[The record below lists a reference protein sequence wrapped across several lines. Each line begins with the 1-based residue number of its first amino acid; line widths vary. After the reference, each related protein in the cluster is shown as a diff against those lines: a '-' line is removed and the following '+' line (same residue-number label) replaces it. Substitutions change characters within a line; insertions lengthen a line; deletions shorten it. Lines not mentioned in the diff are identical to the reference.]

1 MVQVMGTIKNL
12 LFGCVFASLS
22 TGVFAA
28 PLTATAHVNV
38 TSDTAAT
45 AKNMAMDEARRQV
58 IVEALSPYSDSS
70 ALRTA
75 VKNEKSAILT
85 TLIESSGIS
94 GERQSDTT
102 YSANITMTLDRN
114 ASRNWLISN
123 GVQNWLGDGDDSG
136 NESWVVV
143 SLNDKLLDWSRV
155 RRAAADA
162 GVDLNTKS
170 INGNQINFRV
180 PAARRG
186 ALTIALRDAGWRY
199 SDKDGVLY
207 ISK

>member
-1 MVQVMGTIKNL
+1 MVVTAGA
-12 LFGCVFASLS
+12 G
-22 TGVFAA
+22 AA
-28 PLTATAHVNV
+28 PLTATASVNV

-58 IVEALSPYSDSS
+58 IVDALSPYSDSS
-70 ALRTA
+70 ALRAA
-75 VKNEKSAILT
+75 VQNEKSAVLT

-94 GERQSDTT
+94 GEKQSDTT

-114 ASRNWLISN
+114 AARNWMVSH
-123 GVQNWLGDGDDSG
+123 GVQNWLGDGEDVG

-143 SLNDKLLDWSRV
+143 SLNNKLSDWSRV
-155 RRAAADA
+155 RRVAADN
-162 GVDLNTKS
+162 GIDLNTKS
-170 INGNQINFRV
+170 INGNQITFRV

-199 SDKDGVLY
+199 TDKDGVLY

>member
-1 MVQVMGTIKNL
+1 MKMVKK
-12 LFGCVFASLS
+12 LFIGAIFAFMSVN
-22 TGVFAA
+22 VFAA
-28 PLTATAHVNV
+28 PLSATASVNV

-58 IVEALSPYSDSS
+58 IVEALSPYADAN
-70 ALRTA
+70 ALRAA
-75 VKNEKSAILT
+75 VKAEKSAVLT

-94 GERQSDTT
+94 GEKQSDTT

-114 ASRNWLISN
+114 AARNWMVSH
-123 GVQNWLGDGDDSG
+123 GVQNWLGDGEDAG

-143 SLNDKLLDWSRV
+143 SLNNKLVDWSRV

-162 GVDLNTKS
+162 GIDLNTKS
-170 INGNQINFRV
+170 ISGNEITFRV

-199 SDKDGVLY
+199 ADRDGVLY
-207 ISK
+207 ISR

>member
-1 MVQVMGTIKNL
+1 MGTIKNL

>member
-1 MVQVMGTIKNL
+1 MGTIKKIL
-12 LFGCVFASLS
+12 VSGIVATTVGGAWAS
-22 TGVFAA
+22 

-58 IVEALSPYSDSS
+58 IIEALSPYSDSS

-75 VKNEKSAILT
+75 VKSAKSAILT

-94 GERQSDTT
+94 SEKQSDTT

-114 ASRNWLISN
+114 AARNWLVANDI
-123 GVQNWLGDGDDSG
+123 QNWLGDGQDAG
-136 NESWVVV
+136 NESLVVL
-143 SLNDKLLDWSRV
+143 SLNDKLADWSRV
-155 RRAAADA
+155 RRVATDA
-162 GVDLNTKS
+162 GIDLDTKS
-170 INGNQINFRV
+170 IGGGKVTFGV
-180 PAARRG
+180 PATRRA
-186 ALTIALRDAGWRY
+186 ALTIALYNAGWRY
-199 SDKDGVLY
+199 QDKDGVLY

>member
-1 MVQVMGTIKNL
+1 MKNIFRFLIVGCL
-12 LFGCVFASLS
+12 LACGDAWAS
-22 TGVFAA
+22 
-28 PLTATAHVNV
+28 PLRGTAHVNV

-58 IVEALSPYSDSS
+58 IIEALSPYADTS

-75 VKNEKSAILT
+75 VKGEKSAVLT

-102 YSANITMTLDRN
+102 YSANITMTLDR
-114 ASRNWLISN
+114 AAARNWLVAN
-123 GVQNWLGDGDDSG
+123 DVQNWLGDGEDAG
-136 NESWVVV
+136 NETWVVV
-143 SLNDKLLDWSRV
+143 ALDNKLSDWSRV
-155 RRAAADA
+155 RRVAADA
-162 GVDLNTKS
+162 GIDLNTKS
-170 INGNQINFRV
+170 IRGNEITFRV
-180 PAARRG
+180 PATRRG
-186 ALTIALRDAGWRY
+186 ALTIALRNAGWRY

>member
-1 MVQVMGTIKNL
+1 MGTIIRFL
-12 LFGCVFASLS
+12 VFGAVMLVAGGAF
-22 TGVFAA
+22 GA

-58 IVEALSPYSDSS
+58 IVEALSPYADST

-75 VKNEKSAILT
+75 VKGEKSAVLT

-94 GERQSDTT
+94 GEQQSDTT
-102 YSANITMTLDRN
+102 YSANITMTVDRN
-114 ASRNWLISN
+114 AARNWMVSH
-123 GVQNWLGDGDDSG
+123 GVQNWLGDGDDAG

-143 SLNDKLLDWSRV
+143 SLNSKLADWSRV
-155 RRAAADA
+155 RRVAADA
-162 GVDLNTKS
+162 GIDLNTKT
-170 INGNQINFRV
+170 IDGNQMTFRV

-199 SDKDGVLY
+199 ADRDGVLY

>member
-1 MVQVMGTIKNL
+1 MGTIKNL

-155 RRAAADA
+155 RRVAADA

>member
-1 MVQVMGTIKNL
+1 MKN
-12 LFGCVFASLS
+12 VFRFLIVGFFLVAGDAWAS
-22 TGVFAA
+22 
-28 PLTATAHVNV
+28 PLRGTAHVNV

-58 IVEALSPYSDSS
+58 IIEALSPYADTS

-75 VKNEKSAILT
+75 VKGEKSAVLT

-102 YSANITMTLDRN
+102 YSANITMTLDR
-114 ASRNWLISN
+114 AAARNWLVAN
-123 GVQNWLGDGDDSG
+123 DVQNWLGDGEDAG
-136 NESWVVV
+136 NETWVVV
-143 SLNDKLLDWSRV
+143 ALDNKLSDWSRV
-155 RRAAADA
+155 RRVAADA
-162 GVDLNTKS
+162 GIDLNTKS
-170 INGNQINFRV
+170 IRENEITFRV
-180 PAARRG
+180 PATRRG
-186 ALTIALRDAGWRY
+186 ALTIALRNAGWRY

>member
-143 SLNDKLLDWSRV
+143 SLNNKLLDWSRV

>member
-1 MVQVMGTIKNL
+1 MGTIKNL

-22 TGVFAA
+22 TGVFGA

>member
-1 MVQVMGTIKNL
+1 MKNIIR
-12 LFGCVFASLS
+12 LFVFGIFVLMA
-22 TGVFAA
+22 GGAVAA
-28 PLTATAHVNV
+28 TLTATAHVNV

-58 IVEALSPYSDSS
+58 IVEALSPYADSN
-70 ALRTA
+70 ALRAA
-75 VKNEKSAILT
+75 VNGEKSAVLT

-94 GERQSDTT
+94 GEKQSDTT

-114 ASRNWLISN
+114 AARNWMVSH
-123 GVQNWLGDGDDSG
+123 GVQNWLGDGDDAG

-143 SLNDKLLDWSRV
+143 SLDNRLTDWARV
-155 RRAAADA
+155 RRIAADN
-162 GVDLNTKS
+162 GIDLNTKS
-170 INGNQINFRV
+170 INGNQITFRV

-186 ALTIALRDAGWRY
+186 ALTIAMRDAGWRY
-199 SDKDGVLY
+199 TDKDGVLY

>member
-1 MVQVMGTIKNL
+1 MGTIKNL
-12 LFGCVFASLS
+12 LFGGVFVFLS

>member
-1 MVQVMGTIKNL
+1 MLNVKNL
-12 LFGCVFASLS
+12 LVGAVFAFLS
-22 TGVFAA
+22 TGAWAA

-58 IVEALSPYSDSS
+58 IVEAPSPYADAS
-70 ALRTA
+70 ALRAA
-75 VKNEKSAILT
+75 VKSEKSAVLT

-94 GERQSDTT
+94 SEKQSDTT

-114 ASRNWLISN
+114 ASRNWMVSH
-123 GVQNWLGDGDDSG
+123 GVHNWLGDGDDAG
-136 NESWVVV
+136 NETWVVV
-143 SLNDKLLDWSRV
+143 SLNNKLSDWSRV
-155 RRAAADA
+155 RRAAANA

-170 INGNQINFRV
+170 ISGNEITFRA

-199 SDKDGVLY
+199 QDKDGILY

>member
-1 MVQVMGTIKNL
+1 MKN
-12 LFGCVFASLS
+12 VFRFLIVGFFLVAGDACAS
-22 TGVFAA
+22 
-28 PLTATAHVNV
+28 PLRGTAHVNV

-58 IVEALSPYSDSS
+58 IIEALSPYADTS

-75 VKNEKSAILT
+75 VKGEKSAVLT

-102 YSANITMTLDRN
+102 YSANITMTLDR
-114 ASRNWLISN
+114 AAARNWLVAN
-123 GVQNWLGDGDDSG
+123 DVQNWLGDGEDAG
-136 NESWVVV
+136 NETWVVV
-143 SLNDKLLDWSRV
+143 ALDNKLSDWSRV
-155 RRAAADA
+155 RRVAADA

-170 INGNQINFRV
+170 IRENEITFRV
-180 PAARRG
+180 PATRRG
-186 ALTIALRDAGWRY
+186 ALTIALRNAGWRY

-207 ISK
+207 ISR

>member
-1 MVQVMGTIKNL
+1 MEGMKKLVICAMFAL
-12 LFGCVFASLS
+12 LSPVAW
-22 TGVFAA
+22 AA
-28 PLTATAHVNV
+28 PLTATASVNV

-58 IVEALSPYSDSS
+58 VVEALSPYADAS
-70 ALRTA
+70 ALRAA
-75 VKNEKSAILT
+75 VKSEKSAVLT

-94 GERQSDTT
+94 SEKQSDTT

-114 ASRNWLISN
+114 AARNWMVSH
-123 GVQNWLGDGDDSG
+123 GVHNWLGDGDDAG
-136 NESWVVV
+136 NETWVVV
-143 SLNDKLLDWSRV
+143 SLNNKLSDWSRV

-162 GVDLNTKS
+162 GIDLNTKS
-170 INGNQINFRV
+170 ISGNEITFRA

-199 SDKDGVLY
+199 QDKDGILY

>member
-1 MVQVMGTIKNL
+1 MGTIKNL

-58 IVEALSPYSDSS
+58 IVEALSPYADAT